1 MTQNELLY
9 IQTIAEQGNLTCA
22 AKELFIAQPSLS
34 ETLARVEA
42 DLGQPLFTRT
52 RTGMVPTEFGLRYLQ
67 TATDIQNRYRQMLGE
82 LEEYR
87 KMQRGSLTFG
97 IPSNLGTYLLP
108 AMLPAFHKLYPEITI
123 QFREN
128 NSTELNK
135 LMLSGKLD
143 FSIMHQEGSPE
154 GIVCDYLADD
164 PFYLVLP
171 LETAT
176 RLKFPDFRELSLFDL
191 KALADEP
198 FLMVAS
204 NQKLR
209 LVADAILEK
218 AGLKPAIRYTT
229 KSMETAK
236 RLAAAGMGTTFLPYS
251 YLNLFSGTEHLA
263 CYPLDAKL
271 QAYWRLVIA
280 YPSNYPLS
288 RCAQEFIQLLK
299 KVVSPTTQPMV

>member
-9 IQTIAEQGNLTCA
+9 IQTIAEHGNLTRA

-34 ETLARVEA
+34 ETLSRVEA
-42 DLGQPLFTRT
+42 DLGQPLFIRT
-52 RTGMVPTEFGLRYLQ
+52 LSGMIPTEFGLRYLE
-67 TATDIQNRYRQMLGE
+67 TAAKIQERYGQMLGE

-87 KMQRGSLTFG
+87 KMIRGNLTFG

-108 AMLPAFHKLYPEITI
+108 AMLPAFHKLYPEVNIH
-123 QFREN
+123 FREN

-154 GIVCDYLADD
+154 GILYEYLAED

-171 LETAT
+171 LETAKGF
-176 RLKFPDFRELSLFDL
+176 KFPDFRELSCFDL
-191 KALADEP
+191 KALAKEP
-198 FLMVAS
+198 FLMIAN

-209 LVADAILEK
+209 LVADSILEK
-218 AGLKPAIRYTT
+218 AGFKPTIRYTT
-229 KSMETAK
+229 KNMETAK
-236 RLAAAGMGTTFLPYS
+236 RLAAAGMGATFLPYS

-263 CYPLDAKL
+263 CYPLEAEL

-280 YPSNYPLS
+280 YPANYPLS
-288 RCAQEFIQLLK
+288 NCAQEFIKLLK
-299 KVVSPTTQPMV
+299 KVVSPTTQAVV

>member
-1 MTQNELLY
+1 MMQNELLY
-9 IQTIAEQGNLTCA
+9 IQTIAEQGNLTRA

-34 ETLARVEA
+34 EILSRVES

-52 RTGMVPTEFGLRYLQ
+52 LTGMVPTVFGLHYLQ
-67 TATDIQNRYRQMLGE
+67 TAAKIQNRYRQMLGE

-87 KMQRGSLTFG
+87 KMQRGNLTFG
-97 IPSNLGTYLLP
+97 IPGNLGTYLLP
-108 AMLPAFHKLYPEITI
+108 AMLPVFHKLYPEITI

-143 FSIMHQEGSPE
+143 FSIMHQEGSPK
-154 GIVCDYLADD
+154 GILCDYLTED

-171 LETAT
+171 LETAK
-176 RLKFPDFRELSLFDL
+176 RLKFPGFRELSRLDL
-191 KALADEP
+191 KLLAEEP
-198 FLMVAS
+198 FLMVAA

-209 LVADAILEK
+209 LVTDAILEK
-218 AGLKPAIRYTT
+218 AGLKPSIRYTT

-236 RLAAAGMGTTFLPYS
+236 RLAAAGMGATFLPYS

-263 CYPLDAKL
+263 CYPLEAEL

-280 YPSNYPLS
+280 YPSGYPLS
-288 RCAQEFIQLLK
+288 NCAYEFIKLLK
-299 KVVSPTTQPMV
+299 KVVSTTTQPVI